1 MIEINQDSAPMLS
14 PAERIARDKEIAR
27 QLPGTYL
34 FDGARAQLNYRLNKM
49 GMSLKHAANRAAF
62 AADEAAYCR
71 QYGLDDATI
80 ALVQARDWL
89 GMVKAGGNIF
99 YIFKI
104 ASIDHVTM
112 QHLGAQQNSLTLDAF
127 RARLN
132 AYRET

>member
-1 MIEINQDSAPMLS
+1 MTDETQALT
-14 PAERIARDKEIAR
+14 PAERTARDKEIAA

-34 FDGARAQLNYRLNKM
+34 FDGARARMNYALNKM

-62 AADEAAYCR
+62 AADEEAYCR
-71 QYGLDDATI
+71 QYGLDEATT
-80 ALVQARDWL
+80 ALVRARDWL
-89 GMVKAGGNIF
+89 GMVQAGGNIF

-112 QHLGAQQNSLTLDAF
+112 QHLGAQQNSLTLEEF

-132 AYRET
+132 AYRAT